1 MRLITQLSILLEDS
15 RPWYEVALTADDM
28 EDLDDLLK
36 LFGGG
41 TSASPGGEAH
51 FTALQKLYEALEHK
65 GLGDQ
70 FLSRILEWDP
80 YERPLSVVIDAIG
93 GPYNPD
99 KDLLY
104 KYVIPMVVD
113 EVRNLT
119 YEDGKYILELE
130 PGEEA
135 TFFDSSSR
143 NDVDCHAIAEEI
155 WGDEGLSWEPL
166 QEDPY
171 VELDYLLENEMTEEN
186 IEALK
191 QHLERDYTNAEVST
205 FREEFDGYKEED
217 QIGEDP
223 NAFFLYPERVR
234 RLDPYNL
241 AVLLESAD
249 ELDEVKNGIKWAW
262 GDAWNQGIMDNYYT
276 NYQDEF
282 YENVGR
288 SVGNGKV
295 KKYLYDSNIHKYR
308 MRDVEVSFYDVT
320 PTAERNILEYL
331 NQMGDINDTDFSEI
345 MKQSDSTFPLCPHV
359 DEYPYDDD
367 EVTDLFN
374 ERLKDYL

>member
-155 WGDEGLSWEPL
+155 WGDEGLSWEPYN
-166 QEDPY
+166 PH

-249 ELDEVKNGIKWAW
+249 ELSDLQNWIKWAW